1 MLLHRVS
8 PLKYSRK
15 KIDKKKKVS
24 NNIIAPKWG
33 GGLKTNLSKK
43 TVIFEEPGRFSTSET
58 VLNR

>member
-1 MLLHRVS
+1 MG
-8 PLKYSRK
+8 
-15 KIDKKKKVS
+15 
-24 NNIIAPKWG
+24 G